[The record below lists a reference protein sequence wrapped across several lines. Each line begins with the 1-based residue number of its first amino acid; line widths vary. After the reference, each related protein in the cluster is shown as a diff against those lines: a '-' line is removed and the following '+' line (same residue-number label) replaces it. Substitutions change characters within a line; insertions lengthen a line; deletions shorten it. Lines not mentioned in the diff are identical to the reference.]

1 MQSISIFLLCINIQ
15 ILSMTIINIDVTHQQ
30 RLRCL
35 AKLFKYSKNGKVIQ
49 YKDDKEIKSY
59 KFNNCCV
66 IKMVFGAT
74 KAILKMVYDGSNLSG
89 EWPTGAIGEKTDNDK
104 KILNKMLEKEGGD
117 SEKKIW
123 TVTEFNSY
131 GFYLE
136 GKFGIDGS
144 IAYVIRHGFGM
155 HNYAKDIKKKK
166 LKPIDAMLHTVGKA
180 GAYVAGTK
188 IKSDIGDV
196 TKHQYRYYGS
206 FLRRT
211 WGTLINCSMGMIGH
225 NDVKKITVV
234 PCSHEMMSGNCDGD
248 MEMNVGAINAE
259 NRSII
264 TGKVGNVSELKQDDY
279 YYNNNNGEI
288 IKKSDSNLAHID
300 YKYYKAFYVNKK
312 RCRDTNMII
321 QLSNIIKVQNGVNNK
336 RKKYMLIKG

>member
-1 MQSISIFLLCINIQ
+1 
-15 ILSMTIINIDVTHQQ
+15 MTIINIDVTHQQ

-35 AKLFKYSKNGKVIQ
+35 ARLFKYSKNGTIVQ

-66 IKMVFGAT
+66 IKMTFSADRA
-74 KAILKMVYDGSNLSG
+74 KLDMIYDGSNLSG
-89 EWPTGAIGEKTDNDK
+89 EWPTAAIGEKTDDDK

-117 SEKKIW
+117 SSKKIW

-155 HNYAKDIKKKK
+155 HNYAKDLQGKK
-166 LKPIDAMLHTVGKA
+166 LKPIDARLHTVGKA

-188 IKSDIGDV
+188 IKYNIGDV

-211 WGTLINCSMGMIGH
+211 WETLINCSMGTTGQ
-225 NDVKKITVV
+225 NDVKKIAIV
-234 PCSHEMMSGNCDGD
+234 PCSHEMMSGNCDGG
-248 MEMNVGAINAE
+248 MEINVGAINAE
-259 NRSII
+259 NRSET
-264 TGKVGNVSELKQDDY
+264 TGKVGDISKLNQNNY
-279 YYNNNNGEI
+279 YYDNSNGDI
-288 IKKSDSNLAHID
+288 SAKPNQNLVHID
-300 YKYYKAFYVNKK
+300 YRYYRAFYEHKN

-321 QLSNIIKVQNGVNNK
+321 QLSNIIKDHDAVNNIQASVK
-336 RKKYMLIKG
+336 RKSKRKYMLIKG